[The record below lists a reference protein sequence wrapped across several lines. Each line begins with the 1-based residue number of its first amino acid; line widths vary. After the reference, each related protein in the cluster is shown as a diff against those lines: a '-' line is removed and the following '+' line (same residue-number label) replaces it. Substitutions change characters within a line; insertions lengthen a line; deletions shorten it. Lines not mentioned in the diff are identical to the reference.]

1 VSPWKALSPRR
12 FLHGAREF
20 RSHDGL
26 YFKARIEGRSDP
38 LLVRAELAHR
48 ARDDWRQSPARDWAK
63 YFESVGVRPIR
74 CAGPEAMTCALS
86 LEKRC
91 PLHQEADFIFYDEES
106 VTPQL
111 EAQLGTLPP
120 HAPIAYARTKIGPDG
135 REFPV
140 ATRIFSRTQRPAEA
154 CR

>member
-1 VSPWKALSPRR
+1 MTVSTSKRGSKGGAIRSSSAPSSLTVLVMTGDGHRR
-12 FLHGAREF
+12 E
-20 RSHDGL
+20 
-26 YFKARIEGRSDP
+26 
-38 LLVRAELAHR
+38 
-48 ARDDWRQSPARDWAK
+48 DWAK

-111 EAQLGTLPP
+111 EAQLRTLPP